1 MPAILISTGSSLA
14 VRNIHIISDRQ
25 GCAGAYGKEAVRIG
39 GNRFAIQVQ
48 GLVALYRDGGA
59 AGEVGIQ
66 NSNDTVAH
74 KEILQL
80 CLILDLNTVT
90 GDAPSGVGCI
100 GFVLIAV
107 LRCAVIHEALNVA
120 LAHALAEEVG
130 ERIAEDGAVCR
141 HKLDIRTVV
150 LRNRKGCICPVR
162 N

>member
-1 MPAILISTGSSLA
+1 M
-14 VRNIHIISDRQ
+14 
-25 GCAGAYGKEAVRIG
+25 
-39 GNRFAIQVQ
+39 
-48 GLVALYRDGGA
+48 
-59 AGEVGIQ
+59 
-66 NSNDTVAH
+66 
-74 KEILQL
+74 
-80 CLILDLNTVT
+80 DLNTVT
-90 GDAPSGVGCI
+90 GDSPSGVGCF

-150 LRNRKGCICPVR
+150 LRNLKGCICPVR

>member
-1 MPAILISTGSSLA
+1 MPAILISIGSSLA

-25 GCAGAYGKEAVRIG
+25 GCAGAYGKELFHTG

-48 GLVALYRDGGA
+48 GLVALHRDGGA
-59 AGEVGIQ
+59 AVEAGIQ
-66 NSNDTVAH
+66 NSNNTVAR
-74 KEILQL
+74 KERLQI
-80 CLILDLNTVT
+80 CRIVDLNTVT
-90 GDAPSGVGCI
+90 GDAPCGVGCI